1 MQPQHQPSA
10 MENKVQLL
18 TKKIYEEGVVKAN
31 EAAAKLLAEAH
42 EKAAA
47 LVKEAE
53 QKAYQ
58 INEQAKRASEELR
71 ANVHAEIQLAARQ
84 AISSFKQEVAAM
96 ITLKASS
103 EPLANAVSDQDFMK
117 EIIEIA
123 VRNWSQNG
131 HSQSDLAL
139 ILPENAQS
147 QMDDYLTSSVKSLLD
162 KGLELQFSK
171 RLGTGFRIGPADGS
185 YVVSFAGNDFDTLFK
200 EYLRPKTVELLFGN
214 K

>member
-1 MQPQHQPSA
+1 

-18 TKKIYEEGVVKAN
+18 TQKIYEEGVVKAN
-31 EAAAKLLAEAH
+31 EEAAKILAEAH

-47 LVKEAE
+47 LVKEA
-53 QKAYQ
+53 QGKAYQ
-58 INEQAKRASEELR
+58 ISEQAKRASEELR
-71 ANVHAEIQLAARQ
+71 ENVHSEIQLAARQ
-84 AISSFKQEVAAM
+84 AISALRQEVANA
-96 ITLKASS
+96 ITFKSS
-103 EPLANAVSDQDFMK
+103 STPLAQAVSDQDFMK

-131 HSQSDLAL
+131 HSQTDLSL

-147 QMDDYLTSSVKSLLD
+147 QVDNYLTSSVRSLLD

-171 RLGTGFRIGPADGS
+171 RLGNGFRIGPADGS
-185 YVVSFAGNDFDTLFK
+185 YVVSFSENDFDNLFK
-200 EYLRPKTVELLFGN
+200 DYLRPKTVELLFGD